1 MCQSVGAIRILV
13 YFQLE
18 KSHLVATFFFTNAL
32 KQLYQQEV
40 PEGPSKIYTDK
51 KNFREDLEFPEG
63 GLRYRNCLNYI
74 TLHYITI
81 APRLYV

>member
-1 MCQSVGAIRILV
+1 MSVSQWVQYAFWCIFSLKNRTWL
-13 YFQLE
+13 Q
-18 KSHLVATFFFTNAL
+18 HFFTNAL